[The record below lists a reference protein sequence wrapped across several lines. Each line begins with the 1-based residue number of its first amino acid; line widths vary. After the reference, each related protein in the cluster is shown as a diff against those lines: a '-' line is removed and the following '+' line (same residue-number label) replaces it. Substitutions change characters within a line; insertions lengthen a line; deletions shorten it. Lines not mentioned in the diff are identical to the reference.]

1 MLMICLKFVWREEG
15 GGRRVG
21 GPPWICH
28 SSLLADIPQ
37 SLRTIRHFNQPV
49 SQHLATSQ
57 IASHILRRVW
67 LFALHHFLNSICAR
81 RCGLTCLPA
90 WMWQTITSRADDLLI
105 HHRHHHQTQLAFNTR
120 DVKSSGPAHISVH
133 NSWGWLKLDNLI
145 MDKPLRS
152 SIMFM
157 TCLKSFEGDEPHLMF
172 SDVICLSGLVSVK
185 TELYVVTV
193 LQIKLCLFWD
203 SCCL

>member
-1 MLMICLKFVWREEG
+1 MAQTR
-15 GGRRVG
+15 
-21 GPPWICH
+21 
-28 SSLLADIPQ
+28 Q
-37 SLRTIRHFNQPV
+37 S
-49 SQHLATSQ
+49 
-57 IASHILRRVW
+57 
-67 LFALHHFLNSICAR
+67 HHGQYF
-81 RCGLTCLPA
+81 
-90 WMWQTITSRADDLLI
+90 
-105 HHRHHHQTQLAFNTR
+105 
-120 DVKSSGPAHISVH
+120 
-133 NSWGWLKLDNLI
+133 
-145 MDKPLRS
+145 DKPLMS